1 MAIPVT
7 PDFEVCVGKS
17 KSSQDFGFHFS
28 AKLARTLAET
38 LYDYKIEAVVR
49 EYSTN
54 LAEGREFPEK
64 YVRPTSLF

>member
-7 PDFEVCVGKS
+7 PEYEVNVGKS
-17 KSSQDFGFHFS
+17 KESQDFGFHFS

-38 LYDYKIEAVVR
+38 LYDYKVEAVVR

-54 LAEGREFPEK
+54 ITDSHTDAGF
-64 YVRPTSLF
+64 S